1 MDKITVVCHKDHD
14 KGYEDFQGKCLLCVV
29 DELML
34 EIGSLMIQKQRAEKR
49 KWVGLTDEEIH
60 EVASKKW
67 WDWED
72 AFDIEGFSR
81 ALETRLKEKN
91 GG

>member
-34 EIGSLMIQKQRAEKR
+34 EIGSLMIQKQRAER
-49 KWVGLTDEEIH
+49 REWVGLTVDEARRFYEKYTNREELIY
-60 EVASKKW
+60 AIDK
-67 WDWED
+67 
-72 AFDIEGFSR
+72 F
-81 ALETRLKEKN
+81 LEEKN